1 MILLDTNYLIRFLV
15 VGSDEAGQVKK
26 WIQQKEELCTSSI
39 CWYEFLCGPVDEEA
53 VILVSS
59 ILEEQILPFS
69 PAHARQA
76 ARLFN
81 RCGRKRSL
89 RVDAMVA
96 AAAIISESV
105 LATENAED
113 FAPFTSFGLTLMEA

>member
-1 MILLDTNYLIRFLV
+1 VILLDTNYLIRFLV
-15 VGSDEAGQVKK
+15 EGTYEAERVKS
-26 WIQQKEELCTSSI
+26 WIKQKKELCTSSI

-53 VILVSS
+53 TILVAS
-59 ILEEQILPFS
+59 IISEQILPFS
-69 PAHARQA
+69 PAQAREA

-81 RCGRKRSL
+81 RCGSKRSL

-105 LATENAED
+105 LATENSED
-113 FAPFTSFGLTLMEA
+113 FAPFTSFGLKLI